1 MMADPDDAESIGD
14 VSDAALAPKPPA
26 HVGEVIITVEGVHKY
41 FGENH
46 VLRGVDLE
54 VRRREAVMVIGPSG
68 SGKTTLLRC
77 INFLEEPTMGSVEI
91 DGLKVQADP
100 FRERDKQHQERIRQ
114 IRLRAG
120 MLFQDFNLFPHM
132 TVLQNCIEAP
142 VRVRGMRG
150 DEAVAIADEV
160 LEKVGLSDKRNEY
173 PSRLSGGQK
182 QRAAIA
188 RALCMEPKVLMFDEP
203 TSALDPELIGEV
215 LKVMEELAHEGTTMV
230 VVTHEMHFAQDAA
243 DRVIFMEDGR
253 IVEQGPPEQVLD
265 DPHVERTRQFL
276 RRFLDT

>member
-1 MMADPDDAESIGD
+1 MTPDPDDADTVGHTN
-14 VSDAALAPKPPA
+14 AALAPKPPP

-54 VRRREAVMVIGPSG
+54 VRRREAVMLIGPSG

-77 INFLEEPTMGSVEI
+77 INFLEEPTMGAVEI
-91 DGLKVQADP
+91 DGLRVMADP
-100 FRERDKQHQERIRQ
+100 FRERDKQHQELIRQ

-120 MLFQDFNLFPHM
+120 MLFQEFNLFPHM
-132 TVLQNCIEAP
+132 TVLQNLIEAP
-142 VRVRGMRG
+142 VRVRGIHT
-150 DEAVAIADEV
+150 DEAVAIADGF

-215 LKVMEELAHEGTTMV
+215 LKVMEELAHDGTTMI

-243 DRVIFMEDGR
+243 DRVIFMEEGR

-265 DPHVERTRQFL
+265 DPRVERTRQFL

>member
-1 MMADPDDAESIGD
+1 MTADQTNDTVGHLA
-14 VSDAALAPKPPA
+14 DAALAPKPPA

-54 VRRREAVMVIGPSG
+54 VRRREAVMIIGPSG

-100 FRERDKQHQERIRQ
+100 FRERDKQHQELIRQ

-120 MLFQDFNLFPHM
+120 MLFQEFNLFPHM
-132 TVLQNCIEAP
+132 TVLQNLTEAP
-142 VRVRGMRG
+142 VRVRGIHT
-150 DEAVAIADEV
+150 DEAVAIADEF

-265 DPHVERTRQFL
+265 DPRVERTRQFL

>member
-1 MMADPDDAESIGD
+1 MTADPTDDTAGHQA
-14 VSDAALAPKPPA
+14 DAALAPKPPA
-26 HVGEVIITVEGVHKY
+26 HVGEVIIAVEGVHKY

-54 VRRREAVMVIGPSG
+54 VRRREAVMLIGPSG

-77 INFLEEPTMGSVEI
+77 INFLEEPTMGAVEI
-91 DGLKVQADP
+91 DGLRVTADP
-100 FRERDKQHQERIRQ
+100 FRERDKQHQELIRQ

-120 MLFQDFNLFPHM
+120 MLFQEFNLFPHM
-132 TVLQNCIEAP
+132 TVLQNLIEAP
-142 VRVRGMRG
+142 VRVRGIRT
-150 DEAVAIADEV
+150 DEAVAIADGF

-215 LKVMEELAHEGTTMV
+215 LKVMEELAHDGTTMI

-265 DPHVERTRQFL
+265 DPRVERTRQFL